1 MPSTRTISKGIRIK
15 NEAAEYFKGKP
26 LNRYI
31 ECLHESI
38 ESGEIEIID
47 DRIVCTHSKRETVP
61 EYVSRMNVAGAAYGL
76 SGGELAEKLMDSMDS
91 GKIVY
96 ENGEFTCEMEE
107 DISRLRDACHDKGI
121 PVQKAIDTMTQ
132 MVRKA

>member
-15 NEAAEYFKGKP
+15 NEAAEFFKGKP

-47 DRIVCTHSKRETVP
+47 DRIVCTHSKKETVP

-91 GKIVY
+91 GAIIL
-96 ENGEFTCEMEE
+96 ENGEFRAENEYDFE
-107 DISRLRDACHDKGI
+107 KFISACKDKNV
-121 PVQKAIDTMTQ
+121 PVQKMIDKCAQ
-132 MVRKA
+132 MIWGM

>member
-61 EYVSRMNVAGAAYGL
+61 EYVSRMNVAGAAFGL
-76 SGGELAEKLMDSMDS
+76 SGEELADKLMNAMDS
-91 GKIVY
+91 GAIIL
-96 ENGEFTCEMEE
+96 ENGEFRAENEYNFEKFISACE
-107 DISRLRDACHDKGI
+107 DKNV
-121 PVQKAIDTMTQ
+121 PVQKMIDKCAQ
-132 MVRKA
+132 MIWGM